1 MSQEEPVQPK
11 KVTVKKYSDQTGL
24 QKLIDPYGTFITAN
38 HAKFVQLKK
47 EKSLPY
53 KLSKRAGITLSDMVL
68 LFIEK
73 IGYMV
78 HHIMNHIEK
87 KTRKVNK
94 CKGRVTHHIVLC
106 AIELVCLN
114 DPDFFKLIKTK
125 ADKKIAK

>member
-78 HHIMNHIEK
+78 EK